1 VCFDVSHLLLLTAI
15 VVMDVLTLSHLLLV
29 AATAARGQSLQ
40 LLLCDQSSDEIVVVD
55 RLSIAAV
62 GYSYSNLS

>member
-1 VCFDVSHLLLLTAI
+1 MRVDVSHLLLLTVI
-15 VVMDVLTLSHLLLV
+15 VATDVLTSSHLLLV
-29 AATAARGQSLQ
+29 AATAARGQSLP
-40 LLLCDQSSDEIVVVD
+40 LLLCDQSSNEIVVVD